1 MVHHDMVLYCHSPAP
16 MLSVFFPSRYR
27 YRAPDRDPAKKGRDT
42 SGPKATVLATVPTA
56 PNWIVD
62 NTILKGRAGKG
73 RGGMGIGIAKK
84 RRLRGDNSTGV
95 ISKQK

>member
-1 MVHHDMVLYCHSPAP
+1 MVLYRLSPAP

-27 YRAPDRDPAKKGRDT
+27 YRAPDSDPAKKGRDT

-62 NTILKGRAGKG
+62 KTILNDRSGPDKDREN
-73 RGGMGIGIAKK
+73 RDIG
-84 RRLRGDNSTGV
+84 LRGENSTGV
-95 ISKQK
+95 TSIDRNKGQ